1 MNKKNDST
9 KNRLGL
15 NLFEANLKRH
25 PSVKG
30 LFDKDGN
37 MKSPKDSKNEL
48 LLLNIDNKSERE
60 SNDTSNNENDEKE
73 KLKELE
79 KEYEKEYDKDD
90 NKEDNKEKRD
100 KMHTMSVQIN
110 RVEEKLV
117 DNKDT
122 FFVEMNDDEEKEQ
135 RKEIIKKKIGSNKDL
150 NKNSKPLSYGFDDNQ
165 KKFDKDIT
173 EAMSK
178 GKEYN
183 EIEGKFAGQLKKK

>member
-30 LFDKDGN
+30 LFDEDGN
-37 MKSPKDSKNEL
+37 MKSPTDSKNEL
-48 LLLNIDNKSERE
+48 LLLNIDNKSEKE
-60 SNDTSNNENDEKE
+60 SNDTSNNENDEKD
-73 KLKELE
+73 KIKEIE
-79 KEYEKEYDKDD
+79 KEYEKEND
-90 NKEDNKEKRD
+90 KEDNKDKKEKIR
-100 KMHTMSVQIN
+100 TMSVQIN
-110 RVEEKLV
+110 RVEEKIV

-122 FFVEMNDDEEKEQ
+122 FFVQMNDYEEKQQ
-135 RKEIIKKKIGSNKDL
+135 RKEIIKKKIGSHKNL
-150 NKNSKPLSYGFDDNQ
+150 NKNSKPLTYGFNDNQ

>member
-9 KNRLGL
+9 KNRLGI

-30 LFDKDGN
+30 LFDEDGN
-37 MKSPKDSKNEL
+37 MKSPKDSKDEL
-48 LLLNIDNKSERE
+48 LLLNIDNKSEKE
-60 SNDTSNNENDEKE
+60 SNDTSNNENDEKD
-73 KLKELE
+73 KIKEIE
-79 KEYEKEYDKDD
+79 KEYEKE
-90 NKEDNKEKRD
+90 NENKEKKEKIR
-100 KMHTMSVQIN
+100 TMSVQIN

-122 FFVEMNDDEEKEQ
+122 FFVEMNYDEEKKQ
-135 RKEIIKKKIGSNKDL
+135 RKEIIKKKIGSHKNL
-150 NKNSKPLSYGFDDNQ
+150 NNNSKPLSYGFSDNQ

-178 GKEYN
+178 GKEFN

>member
-1 MNKKNDST
+1 MSKQNDGT

-30 LFDKDGN
+30 LFDEDGN
-37 MKSPKDSKNEL
+37 KKSPKDSKDEFFI
-48 LLLNIDNKSERE
+48 LNIDNKSEKE
-60 SNDTSNNENDEKE
+60 SNDTSNNEIDEKD
-73 KLKELE
+73 KIKEVE
-79 KEYEKEYDKDD
+79 KECEKEDS
-90 NKEDNKEKRD
+90 KEKGE
-100 KMHTMSVQIN
+100 KIHTMSVQIN

-117 DNKDT
+117 NNKDT
-122 FFVEMNDDEEKEQ
+122 FFVEMNDDEEKQQ
-135 RKEIIKKKIGSNKDL
+135 RNQILKKNIGSNKNI
-150 NKNSKPLSYGFDDNQ
+150 NKNSKPLNYGFNDNQ

-183 EIEGKFAGQLKKK
+183 EIEGKFANQLKKK

>member
-1 MNKKNDST
+1 MNKKNDSS

-30 LFDKDGN
+30 LFDEDGN
-37 MKSPKDSKNEL
+37 MKTPKDSKDEL
-48 LLLNIDNKSERE
+48 LILNIDNKSEKE
-60 SNDTSNNENDEKE
+60 SNDTSNNENDEKD
-73 KLKELE
+73 KIKEIE
-79 KEYEKEYDKDD
+79 KEYEKEN
-90 NKEDNKEKRD
+90 NKEDNKEK
-100 KMHTMSVQIN
+100 KEKIYTMSVQIH

-122 FFVEMNDDEEKEQ
+122 FFVEMNDDEEKQQ
-135 RKEIIKKKIGSNKDL
+135 RKEIIKNKNGNQKYS
-150 NKNSKPLSYGFDDNQ
+150 NKNSKPLEYKFNAKQ

-183 EIEGKFAGQLKKK
+183 EIEGKFVGQLKKK

>member
-1 MNKKNDST
+1 MIKKNDST

-30 LFDKDGN
+30 LFDEDGN
-37 MKSPKDSKNEL
+37 MKCPKDSKNEY
-48 LLLNIDNKSERE
+48 LLLNIDNKSEKE
-60 SNDTSNNENDEKE
+60 SNDTSNNENDEKD
-73 KLKELE
+73 KIKEIE
-79 KEYEKEYDKDD
+79 KECENTNE
-90 NKEDNKEKRD
+90 NEKEDNKEKKEKIR
-100 KMHTMSVQIN
+100 TMSVQIN

-117 DNKDT
+117 DNKET
-122 FFVEMNDDEEKEQ
+122 FFVEMNDDEEKLQ
-135 RKEIIKKKIGSNKDL
+135 RKEIIKKKIGSHKNL
-150 NKNSKPLSYGFDDNQ
+150 NNNSKPLIYGFNDNQ

-183 EIEGKFAGQLKKK
+183 EIEGKFANQLKKK

>member
-1 MNKKNDST
+1 
-9 KNRLGL
+9 
-15 NLFEANLKRH
+15 
-25 PSVKG
+25 
-30 LFDKDGN
+30 

-48 LLLNIDNKSERE
+48 LLLNIDSKSEKE
-60 SNDTSNNENDEKE
+60 SNDTSNNENDEKD
-73 KLKELE
+73 KIKEIE
-79 KEYEKEYDKDD
+79 KEYEKEIE
-90 NKEDNKEKRD
+90 KEDNKDKRD
-100 KMHTMSVQIN
+100 KLRTMSVQIN

-122 FFVEMNDDEEKEQ
+122 FFVEMNDVEEKQQ
-135 RKEIIKKKIGSNKDL
+135 RKEIIKRKIGSH
-150 NKNSKPLSYGFDDNQ
+150 KNLYKNCKPLSYGFDDNQ